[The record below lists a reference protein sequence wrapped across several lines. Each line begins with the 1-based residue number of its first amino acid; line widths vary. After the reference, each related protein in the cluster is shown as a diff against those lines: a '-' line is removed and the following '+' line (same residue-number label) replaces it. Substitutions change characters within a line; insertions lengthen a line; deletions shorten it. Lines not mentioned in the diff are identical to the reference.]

1 MTTASSNRSFFVF
14 NAVVSAAALAFL
26 AWLLL
31 LHGHVPGTTSDTLSF
46 MPAVNASFNATAAVL
61 LVVGRLAIRR
71 GNRELHKR
79 LMVSAFAVSGLF
91 LIGYVAYHFVHGD
104 TKYTG
109 AYRSVYLPLLASHV
123 LLSMAVLPLALA
135 AFWFAVRQQFATHKK
150 VTRVLWPIWLYVSV
164 TGVTV
169 FFFLHG

>member
-1 MTTASSNRSFFVF
+1 MTLSNRSFVMF
-14 NAVVSAAALAFL
+14 NAVISAAALAFL

-31 LHGHVPGTTSDTLSF
+31 LHRGVTGSDTQLTF

-61 LVVGRLAIRR
+61 LVAGRIAIRR
-71 GNRELHKR
+71 GHRELHKR

-91 LIGYVAYHFVHGD
+91 LAGYVTYHYVHGD
-104 TKYTG
+104 TKYVG
-109 AYRSVYLPLLASHV
+109 AFRALYLGILASHV

-135 AFWFAVRQQFATHKK
+135 AFFFAVKRNFVTHKK

-164 TGVTV
+164 TGVAV

>member
-1 MTTASSNRSFFVF
+1 
-14 NAVVSAAALAFL
+14 
-26 AWLLL
+26 
-31 LHGHVPGTTSDTLSF
+31 
-46 MPAVNASFNATAAVL
+46 
-61 LVVGRLAIRR
+61 
-71 GNRELHKR
+71 
-79 LMVSAFAVSGLF
+79 VSGLF

-135 AFWFAVRQQFATHKK
+135 AFWFAVRQQFVTHKK

-164 TGVTV
+164 TGVAV